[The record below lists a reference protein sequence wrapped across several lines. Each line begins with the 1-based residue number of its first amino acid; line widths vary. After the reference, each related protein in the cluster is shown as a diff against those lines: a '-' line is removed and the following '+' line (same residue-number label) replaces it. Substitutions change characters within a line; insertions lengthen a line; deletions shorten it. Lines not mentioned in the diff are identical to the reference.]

1 MALGLLRAL
10 QQAERQIPDDVSVVG
25 FDDIP
30 EAEYFGPPLT
40 TVRQD
45 FDELG
50 RRALGS
56 LISLIDMHETPGRP
70 LPDKSTI
77 PRVSIEP
84 SLVVRASAARPP
96 RSAAAD
102 VR

>member
-1 MALGLLRAL
+1 
-10 QQAERQIPDDVSVVG
+10 VSVIG

-50 RRALGS
+50 RRALRA
-56 LISLIDMHETPGRP
+56 LIELIDADQRGRQAAAP
-70 LPDKSTI
+70 H
-77 PRVSIEP
+77 VSIEP
-84 SLVVRASAARPP
+84 GLVVRASAARYT
-96 RSAAAD
+96 D
-102 VR
+102 